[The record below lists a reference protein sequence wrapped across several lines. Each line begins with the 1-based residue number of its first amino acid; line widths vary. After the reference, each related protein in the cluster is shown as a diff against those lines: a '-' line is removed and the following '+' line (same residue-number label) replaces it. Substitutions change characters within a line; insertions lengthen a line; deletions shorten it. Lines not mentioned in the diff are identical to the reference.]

1 MAASGAA
8 QPPPAGGAGCTAL
21 FPLVPLLPAPARV
34 RVADIGALS
43 LGDGG
48 DVWAPLLSQGL
59 CDVVGFEP
67 APGECERLN
76 EAAARRPAGS
86 GQLRFFP
93 TFVGDGQPGAQPLS
107 ARSGSS
113 SSSSS
118 GSSAAD
124 AAGSQGC
131 SGSTPR
137 R

>member
-21 FPLVPLLPAPARV
+21 FPLAPLLPAPARV

-48 DVWAPLLSQGL
+48 DVYAPLLSQGL

-113 SSSSS
+113 SSS
-118 GSSAAD
+118 
-124 AAGSQGC
+124 QQQH
-131 SGSTPR
+131 
-137 R
+137 